1 VDFGCDFI
9 IVVCKNPNKE
19 KMNLAYIEKQT
30 IELCEEVAHFMRTE
44 SENFDRSKI
53 EQKGSFSNLVSYVDK
68 ECESRLVKGLSAILP
83 GSGFLGEEGTD
94 TQGTNEYQWIID
106 PLDGTTNYL
115 HGLPIYAISIGLL
128 RKKEIAL
135 GIVYEVSHQ
144 ECFHAIEGGKAYC
157 NKKEISIS
165 PIKTLQESLL
175 ATGFPYYHTEKKDNY
190 LEIIKL
196 FLEQTHGIRRL
207 GSAAIDLAYVAC
219 GRMEGFFEYNLKPWD
234 VAGGAFILQQA
245 GGKVTDFSGGNNFLF
260 GGELCAAGGVH
271 GEMLKVIKD
280 KW

>member
-1 VDFGCDFI
+1 
-9 IVVCKNPNKE
+9 
-19 KMNLAYIEKQT
+19 MNLLSVENQVIQ
-30 IELCEEVAHFMRTE
+30 LCEEVGNFIRTE
-44 SENFDRSKI
+44 NENFDRSRI

-68 ECESRLVKGLSAILP
+68 EAESRLVQRLSEIIP
-83 GSGFLGEEGTD
+83 GAGFIAEEGTD
-94 TQGTNEYQWIID
+94 SEGTNEYKWIID
-106 PLDGTTNYL
+106 PLDGTTNFL
-115 HGLPIYAISIGLL
+115 HGLPIFAISIGLT
-128 RKKEIAL
+128 RKEQTIF
-135 GIVYEVSHQ
+135 GVVYEVSHK

-157 NKKEISIS
+157 NEKEIHVSRVQS
-165 PIKTLQESLL
+165 LNESLL
-175 ATGFPYYHTEKKDNY
+175 ATGFPYYHTEKKENY
-190 LEIIKL
+190 LEIIRI

-271 GEMLKVIKD
+271 EEMLKVIQE